1 MFLRRVL
8 ILDAIASAATGLF
21 MFAGAALL
29 EQWLN
34 LPATLLRYAGLSLLP
49 FAAIVA
55 WLGLRR
61 EHRRAHRSDDADE
74 EHRDERGHQR
84 RREMTEEEQNLHR
97 REQRAPI
104 VAAGCAGEERSA
116 DAHRGGE
123 SRDELPGERQR
134 HAQALGELRQHSG
147 NDQRSRA
154 DDEVAE
160 AKRGKAAARRI
171 DHDRA
176 L

>member
-55 WLGLRR
+55 WLGLRQPLSR
-61 EHRRAHRSDDADE
+61 VSIASSD
-74 EHRDERGHQR
+74 
-84 RREMTEEEQNLHR
+84 
-97 REQRAPI
+97 
-104 VAAGCAGEERSA
+104 
-116 DAHRGGE
+116 
-123 SRDELPGERQR
+123 
-134 HAQALGELRQHSG
+134 
-147 NDQRSRA
+147 
-154 DDEVAE
+154 
-160 AKRGKAAARRI
+160 RI
-171 DHDRA
+171 S
-176 L
+176 